1 MACKN
6 CKKKTLTQQESKKE
20 FNLLDKG
27 VTWMIIIWFLLGIYG
42 LYTFVTDIIHLL
54 K

>member
-6 CKKKTLTQQESKKE
+6 CKKKTLIQQESKKE

-27 VTWMIIIWFLLGIYG
+27 VTWVIFIWILLGMYG
-42 LYTFVTDIIHLL
+42 LYTIITDMIHIF